1 MVQVQKHK
9 LQPVNYLGEIIFG
22 RREMNDYLSF
32 VYTTILLYLLI
43 SFCTTGTWSAL
54 NRQEGKASQLAW
66 AALTKHQRLGG
77 LQATSLCNRWMSNSS
92 RG

>member
-22 RREMNDYLSF
+22 WRETNDYLSF

-43 SFCTTGTWSAL
+43 SFCTTGTRSAL
-54 NRQEGKASQLAW
+54 NRQEGKVS
-66 AALTKHQRLGG
+66 
-77 LQATSLCNRWMSNSS
+77 
-92 RG
+92 